1 MPEIFIRRRDSYPPY
16 DGAHYPASI
25 TLGNN
30 FRSRVEVT
38 EAVNFVFRQLMTREA
53 GGIAYDDREALLPS
67 AVYPPGG
74 DCAAELL
81 LVDSSLNEEEDTR
94 DAAEARVIAMRIK
107 ALMESFPVTEREPR
121 VPPGMGISASC
132 CAARPLTPPP
142 MPRNWGAA
150 AFRHGPPPPPASF
163 PLRKSRSPYLC
174 CG

>member
-1 MPEIFIRRRDSYPPY
+1 MKISGIAGRKPEMPCLPSPTTNRLGDVKQSIYGFRQAMPEIFIRRRDSYPPY

-81 LVDSSLNEEEDTR
+81 LVDSSLNE
-94 DAAEARVIAMRIK
+94 
-107 ALMESFPVTEREPR
+107 
-121 VPPGMGISASC
+121 
-132 CAARPLTPPP
+132 
-142 MPRNWGAA
+142 
-150 AFRHGPPPPPASF
+150 
-163 PLRKSRSPYLC
+163 
-174 CG
+174 